1 MQTLPRK
8 IQPQLETAMA
18 ESPVVLLQGARE
30 TGKTH
35 LVKGLC
41 EKYGNPYIS
50 LESGRKFE
58 MACADPVG
66 FAADL
71 PPRIALDG
79 FHRVPELFDLIRAMA
94 AKSEE
99 PGRVLLSGSSEIL
112 QSPGVQELPEGLLQ
126 SFQLYPVS
134 KIESLG
140 GTPKFL
146 DRLYNLDFEGI
157 ASRRLGNELLDN
169 LFQGGF
175 PTVLSK
181 DSKKPPKPWMDSY
194 LESLSQQDI
203 KGLANIRAKD
213 RIPELL
219 KHTALQTAR
228 IFNASELTRPF
239 KLSRPTIRDY
249 VTLLEQLFVVE
260 RIPAWYNEPLAKF
273 AETAS
278 KMPGS
283 EGLAAKLM
291 NRLNRVMKT
300 AKLYMADTG
309 FALAATGLKS
319 KQLKDNPE
327 LYGKMVDNFIY
338 TELRAQA
345 SWSPEPYEF
354 SHYVDKDKYSV
365 DVVIEKD
372 KNHQTCGVEV
382 TPNSTI
388 RETMLRGLKR
398 LKDACG
404 KTFHCGVLLYDGPDV
419 KSFGDKLF
427 AVPLAAVWEEG

>member
-1 MQTLPRK
+1 MS
-8 IQPQLETAMA
+8 

-30 TGKTH
+30 TGKTQMAKD
-35 LVKGLC
+35 LS
-41 EKYGNPYIS
+41 EKFGNPYIS

-58 MACADPVG
+58 MASADPVG

-71 PPRIALDG
+71 PPRITLDG
-79 FHRVPELFDLIRAMA
+79 YHRVPELKDLIRAMA

-99 PGRVLLSGSSEIL
+99 PGRVLLCGSSDIL
-112 QSPGVQELPEGLLQ
+112 RSPGVQELPDGMLQ
-126 SFQLYPVS
+126 SFHLYPIS
-134 KIESLG
+134 QIESIG
-140 GTPKFL
+140 GEPKFL
-146 DRLYNLDFEGI
+146 ERLYNLDFEGI
-157 ASRRLGNELLDN
+157 SSRRLGNELTDRIYK
-169 LFQGGF
+169 GGF
-175 PTVLSK
+175 PDVVSK
-181 DSKKPPKPWMDSY
+181 DAKKPGKPWMDGY

-249 VTLLEQLFVVE
+249 VNLLEQLFVVE

-273 AETAS
+273 AETAA
-278 KMPGS
+278 KMPGA

-300 AKLYMADTG
+300 AKLYMVDTG
-309 FALAATGLKS
+309 FATAATGLKP
-319 KQLKDNPE
+319 KQLKDNLE

-365 DVVIEKD
+365 DVVIEKGQ
-372 KNHQTCGVEV
+372 NHQTCGVEV
-382 TPNSTI
+382 TFSSTI
-388 RETMLRGLKR
+388 RETMFRGLKR

-404 KTFHCGVLLYDGPDV
+404 KTFHCGVLLYDGAEV
-419 KSFGDKLF
+419 KSYGDKLF
-427 AVPLAAVWEEG
+427 AVPIAALWE